1 MKSID
6 LNIKS
11 VEVKASVRPIKSKWT
26 SEMSTDIQHLTDMDL
41 SSFERYF
48 LRELRRENRK
58 DSINK
63 IFKK

>member
-11 VEVKASVRPIKSKWT
+11 VEVKASVRPLKSKWT
-26 SEMSTDIQHLTDMDL
+26 AEMSTDIQHLTDMDL

-58 DSINK
+58 NSINK

>member
-1 MKSID
+1 MKSVN

-11 VEVKASVRPIKSKWT
+11 VEVKASVRPLRTKWT
-26 SEMSTDIQHLTDMDL
+26 REMVNDIQSLSDMDL

-48 LRELRRENRK
+48 TKELRRENRK
-58 DSINK
+58 NSINK